1 VQALS
6 KIKWERTVD
15 ELVLSERDGALHILT
30 LNRPDRHNAM
40 DDAMSA
46 LFQQRLGEA
55 LEEAESSA
63 ILIRAT
69 GKSFCSGRDTNVLG
83 HRARDESD
91 FHFVRRHQEGRL
103 RMQESTKPII
113 AALKGGAIGG
123 GCELALAADIRV
135 CDTTLKLALPEILYG
150 VLPDTGGTQMMTALI
165 GPSRTKY
172 MVMTGRAIDAATAL
186 EWGAVDFVVAPEELD
201 DRALEIAR
209 DIAAKPPINLAM
221 AKEMVNLM
229 HGPTIRIGTRAE
241 LYAQSYLFKTE
252 DYQEARAAHREKRAP
267 SYKGK

>member
-1 VQALS
+1 MS
-6 KIKWERTVD
+6 
-15 ELVLSERDGALHILT
+15 ELVLSEREGALRILT

-46 LFQQRLGEA
+46 LFRAMLDKA

-63 ILIRAT
+63 ILIRAA

-103 RMQESTKPII
+103 KMQEATKPIV

-135 CDTTLKLALPEILYG
+135 SDTTLKMALPEIVYG

-165 GPSRTKY
+165 GPSRAKY
-172 MVMTGRAIDAATAL
+172 MVMTGKPIDAATAL
-186 EWGAVDFVVAPEELD
+186 EWGAVDFVVPPEELD
-201 DRALEIAR
+201 AKALEIAR

-229 HGPTIRIGTRAE
+229 HGPTIRTGTRAE